1 VTTGPRRYILTL
13 SCPDRVGI
21 VHAATGALLR
31 RGANVTEST
40 QFGDPDTKLFFMRVE
55 FEVATE
61 PDGVAVT
68 EAALRA
74 AFRGLEAEFGLA
86 WQLHRGDEPVRTVI
100 MVSTAAHC
108 LTNLLYRHRD
118 GRLPVDPIAVVSN
131 HTDLAGLAE
140 FYGVP
145 FHHVPVTRETKP
157 AAEAE
162 LLRLVAEHDVELVVL
177 ARYMQVLSAGLCDR
191 LAGRVINIHHSFLP
205 SFAGARPYHQAYER
219 GVKLIGA
226 TAHYATADLDEGP
239 IIEQDVERVTHAQ
252 TPAELVDIGHDVESR
267 VLTRAVRWHAE
278 RRVLIDG
285 RRTVVFR

>member
-1 VTTGPRRYILTL
+1 MTAGARRYILTL

-21 VHAATGALLR
+21 VHAVTGALLR
-31 RGANVTEST
+31 RRANVTEST
-40 QFGDPDTKLFFMRVE
+40 QFGDPDTALFFMRVE

-61 PDGVAVT
+61 TDGPTAT
-68 EAALRA
+68 EAALQA

-100 MVSTAAHC
+100 MVSTAGHC

-118 GRLPVDPIAVVSN
+118 SRLPIDPVAVVSN

-145 FHHVPVTRETKP
+145 FHHVPVTGGTKP

-162 LLRLVAEHDVELVVL
+162 LLRLVTDHDVELVVL
-177 ARYMQVLSAGLCDR
+177 ARYMQVLSADLCER
-191 LAGRVINIHHSFLP
+191 LTGRIINIHHSFLP

-226 TAHYATADLDEGP
+226 TAHYATADLDAGP

-252 TPAELVDIGHDVESR
+252 SPAELVDIGHDVESR
-267 VLTRAVRWHAE
+267 VLTRAVRWYAE
-278 RRVLIDG
+278 RRVLVDG